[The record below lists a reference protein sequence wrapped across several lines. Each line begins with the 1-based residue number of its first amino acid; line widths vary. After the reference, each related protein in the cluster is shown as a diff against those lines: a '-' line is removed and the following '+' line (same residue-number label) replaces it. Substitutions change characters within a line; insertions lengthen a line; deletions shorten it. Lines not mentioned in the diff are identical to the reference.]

1 MMDQRRKRKESSY
14 LFISVFSFEEIM
26 MILDQREEENK
37 TFMENVETEDFQLEE
52 T

>member
-14 LFISVFSFEEIM
+14 LFISVFLFEEIM
-26 MILDQREEENK
+26 MILDQREENK
-37 TFMENVETEDFQLEE
+37 TFMENVETEDLQLEE

>member
-14 LFISVFSFEEIM
+14 LFISVFLFEEMM
-26 MILDQREEENK
+26 MILDQREENK
-37 TFMENVETEDFQLEE
+37 TFMENVETEDLQLEE